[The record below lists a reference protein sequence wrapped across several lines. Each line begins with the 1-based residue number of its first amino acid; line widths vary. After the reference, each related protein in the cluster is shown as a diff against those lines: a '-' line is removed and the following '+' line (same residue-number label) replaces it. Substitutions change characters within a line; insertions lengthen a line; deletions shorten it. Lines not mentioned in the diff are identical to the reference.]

1 MGDLKSNKLSLR
13 QFAERYALLI
23 ETMTESSHNN
33 KCPKIQAS
41 YDDYGVKQTNPL
53 RSKLYEHDGHLSLA
67 RVMLLEWQDSQ
78 RKIKASPNIKFHDK
92 EVLTELTS
100 KFPNAGKKSY
110 SNGMISFKLTL
121 EHHLKGK
128 DL

>member
-53 RSKLYEHDGHLSLA
+53 NSTIFYYYFSGSVSAGWANFILSSCRYPNQKLRTAYTNFFS
-67 RVMLLEWQDSQ
+67 R
-78 RKIKASPNIKFHDK
+78 N
-92 EVLTELTS
+92 
-100 KFPNAGKKSY
+100 
-110 SNGMISFKLTL
+110 SN
-121 EHHLKGK
+121 
-128 DL
+128 